1 MTNPASIT
9 DTNNTTYSNMTVENG
24 LDNLLNDNSVLD
36 NNLALNHNS
45 DSIDDLNYA
54 TLTDALEQ
62 TVFESFDD
70 GLYIGMM
77 SGTSLDGM
85 DAVLCQFSGTDS
97 GQQPMRLLAT
107 YSQDFPPRLRE
118 VLLALCQPNGVREL
132 MPSTDEPS
140 HEPNSEPNSEL
151 DWFGWASK
159 EYSEFASDVVNTL
172 LQQSNTDSESVLAIG
187 CHGQT
192 VRHRPHMGFTLQL
205 VDANIIA
212 ERTGISVVSDFR
224 RRDMAV
230 GGQGAPLVPAFHQA
244 LFATADSTRILLN
257 LGGIAN
263 ITVLPALAN
272 NTSNPQRADHQ
283 QRASEQIDS
292 QQIVGQ
298 KIDSVVGYDTGP
310 ANLLL
315 DAWTTL
321 HTDSNYDAG
330 GAWAQSGQV
339 IEPLLNQL
347 LEHPFF
353 ARFYP
358 KSTGRE
364 DFNLDW
370 LQSEL
375 QKFDQASA
383 QIRYSSADV
392 QATLTELTA
401 VSACNQI
408 NLFIQAYENSSVY
421 VCGGGALNDY
431 LMTRLQAHLPYCK
444 VETTAGLGLNPAW
457 VESVA
462 FAWLAR
468 QTLIGET
475 GNLPAVTG
483 ANKGV
488 VLGQVCFA

>member
-1 MTNPASIT
+1 MTNPASIA
-9 DTNNTTYSNMTVENG
+9 DTNDNTDSTINYD
-24 LDNLLNDNSVLD
+24 DNLNKTLD
-36 NNLALNHNS
+36 KTL
-45 DSIDDLNYA
+45 DDDLNYA

-62 TVFESFDD
+62 TVFENFDD

-85 DAVLCQFSGTDS
+85 DAVLCQFDGEENI
-97 GQQPMRLLAT
+97 QQPLRLLASI
-107 YSQDFPPRLRE
+107 SQDFPPRLRE
-118 VLLALCQPNGVREL
+118 VLLALCQPNGVQEL
-132 MPSTDEPS
+132 TSTMGEPS
-140 HEPNSEPNSEL
+140 SEL

-159 EYSEFASDVVNTL
+159 EYAEFASDVVNNL
-172 LQQSNTDSESVLAIG
+172 LQQSNTDVESVLAIG

-192 VRHRPHMGFTLQL
+192 VRHRPQMGFSLQL
-205 VDANIIA
+205 LDANIIA

-244 LFATADSTRILLN
+244 LFATPDSTRVLLN

-263 ITVLPALAN
+263 ITVLPANAN
-272 NTSNPQRADHQ
+272 LINANPAND
-283 QRASEQIDS
+283 ALVNNSPVI
-292 QQIVGQ
+292 
-298 KIDSVVGYDTGP
+298 GYDTGP

-315 DAWTTL
+315 DAWTAL
-321 HTDSNYDAG
+321 HTDKDYDAG

-339 IEPLLNQL
+339 VEPLLNQL
-347 LEHPFF
+347 IEHPFF
-353 ARFYP
+353 ARTYP

-364 DFNLDW
+364 DFNLAW

-383 QIRYSSADV
+383 HIRYSSADV

-401 VSACNQI
+401 MSASMQI
-408 NLFIQAYENSSVY
+408 NMFIKAKENSSVY

-431 LMTRLQAHLPYCK
+431 LMTRLQAHLPHCK
-444 VETTAGLGLNPAW
+444 VETTASLGLNPAW
-457 VESVA
+457 VEAVA

-468 QTLIGET
+468 QTLMGET

-483 ANKGV
+483 ASKGV

>member
-1 MTNPASIT
+1 MTNPASIANT
-9 DTNNTTYSNMTVENG
+9 HNNAHS
-24 LDNLLNDNSVLD
+24 DLNLD
-36 NNLALNHNS
+36 NNVDHDLNNDLDIDL

-54 TLTDALEQ
+54 TLTEALEQ

-85 DAVLCQFSGTDS
+85 DTALCQFSNDIS
-97 GQQPMRLLAT
+97 ADVSSEDHAAAPMRLLAT

-118 VLLALCQPNGVREL
+118 VLLALCQPNGIQEL
-132 MPSTDEPS
+132 TPTAG
-140 HEPNSEPNSEL
+140 EPNNEPNSEL
-151 DWFGWASK
+151 DWFGWASRA
-159 EYSEFASDVVNTL
+159 YGEFASDVVNNL
-172 LQQSNTDSESVLAIG
+172 LQQSNTDVESVLAIG

-192 VRHRPHMGFTLQL
+192 VRHRPQMGFSLQL

-212 ERTGISVVSDFR
+212 ERTGISVVNDFR

-244 LFATADSTRILLN
+244 LFATPNNTRVLLN

-263 ITVLPALAN
+263 ITVLPALSHDAAN
-272 NTSNPQRADHQ
+272 NESAN
-283 QRASEQIDS
+283 
-292 QQIVGQ
+292 
-298 KIDSVVGYDTGP
+298 SVVGYDTGP

-315 DAWTTL
+315 DAWTAL
-321 HTDSNYDAG
+321 HTDNDYDAG

-339 IEPLLNQL
+339 VEPLLNQL
-347 LEHPFF
+347 SEHPFF
-353 ARFYP
+353 ARSYP

-364 DFNLDW
+364 DFNLAW
-370 LQSEL
+370 LQNEL

-383 QIRYSSADV
+383 HIRYSSADV

-401 VSACNQI
+401 MSACDQI
-408 NLFIQAYENSSVY
+408 NMFIQAHEEISVY

-431 LMTRLQAHLPYCK
+431 LMMRIQAHLPHCK
-444 VETTAGLGLNPAW
+444 VETTASLGLNPAW
-457 VESVA
+457 VEAVA

-483 ANKGV
+483 ANKSV

>member
-1 MTNPASIT
+1 MTNPASIA
-9 DTNNTTYSNMTVENG
+9 DTHDTTYSNMNFDNTVDNTSNNG
-24 LDNLLNDNSVLD
+24 LDN
-36 NNLALNHNS
+36 
-45 DSIDDLNYA
+45 IDDLNYA

-85 DAVLCQFSGTDS
+85 DAVLCQFNDNVNNDDINSDDDT
-97 GQQPMRLLAT
+97 QQPMRLLAT
-107 YSQDFPPRLRE
+107 CSQNFPPRLRE
-118 VLLALCQPNGVREL
+118 VLLALCQPNGVQEL
-132 MPSTDEPS
+132 TPTAD
-140 HEPNSEPNSEL
+140 EPNSEL

-159 EYSEFASDVVNTL
+159 EYAEFASDVVNTL

-192 VRHRPHMGFTLQL
+192 VRHRPQMGFTLQL

-244 LFATADSTRILLN
+244 LFATPDCTRILLN

-263 ITVLPALAN
+263 ITVLPAL
-272 NTSNPQRADHQ
+272 TSDPSNQ
-283 QRASEQIDS
+283 QQEDY
-292 QQIVGQ
+292 QQA
-298 KIDSVVGYDTGP
+298 DSVVGYDTGP

-315 DAWTTL
+315 DAWTAL
-321 HTDSNYDAG
+321 HTDNDYDAG

-347 LEHPFF
+347 IEHPFF
-353 ARFYP
+353 ARSYP

-364 DFNLDW
+364 EFNLEW
-370 LQSEL
+370 LQDEL

-383 QIRYSSADV
+383 HIRYSSADV

-401 VSACNQI
+401 MSASMQI
-408 NLFIQAYENSSVY
+408 NMFIQAHENSSVY

-431 LMTRLQAHLPYCK
+431 LMMRLQAHLPHCA
-444 VETTAGLGLNPAW
+444 VETTASLGLDPAW

>member
-1 MTNPASIT
+1 MIKK
-9 DTNNTTYSNMTVENG
+9 Y
-24 LDNLLNDNSVLD
+24 NDFND
-36 NNLALNHNS
+36 KKGN
-45 DSIDDLNYA
+45 DIGDRYA

-85 DAVLCQFSGTDS
+85 DAVICQFHHDMGDTENISNKDNT
-97 GQQPMRLLAT
+97 QPPMQLLAT
-107 YSQDFPPRLRE
+107 YSQEFPPRLRE
-118 VLLALCQPNGVREL
+118 VLLALCQPNGVNQLVPEA
-132 MPSTDEPS
+132 D
-140 HEPNSEPNSEL
+140 EPNSEL
-151 DWFGWASK
+151 DWFGWASR
-159 EYSEFASDVVNTL
+159 EYAEFASEVVNTL
-172 LQQSNTDSESVLAIG
+172 LQQANIDAESILAIG

-192 VRHRPHMGFTLQL
+192 VRHRPQMGFSLQL

-244 LFATADSTRILLN
+244 LFGASDDTRVILN

-263 ITVLPALAN
+263 ITVLPADGKD
-272 NTSNPQRADHQ
+272 Q
-283 QRASEQIDS
+283 
-292 QQIVGQ
+292 
-298 KIDSVVGYDTGP
+298 VVGYDTGP

-315 DAWTTL
+315 DAWTAL
-321 HTDSNYDAG
+321 HTDNSYDAS
-330 GAWAQSGQV
+330 GAWAQSGV
-339 IEPLLNQL
+339 IIEPLLQQFL
-347 LEHPFF
+347 AHPFF
-353 ARFYP
+353 AQSHP

-364 DFNLDW
+364 DFNLAW
-370 LQSEL
+370 LQDEL
-375 QKFDQASA
+375 QTFDQASVYT
-383 QIRYSSADV
+383 RYSSADV

-401 VSACNQI
+401 ISASAQI
-408 NLFIQAYENSSVY
+408 NNFITTDKNSSVY

-431 LMTRLQAHLPYCK
+431 LMTRLQAHLPYST
-444 VETTAGLGLNPAW
+444 VMTTDHLGLAPTW

-468 QTLIGET
+468 QTLMGET

>member
-1 MTNPASIT
+1 MTKPVSIDDIQNTPDT
-9 DTNNTTYSNMTVENG
+9 DLSLEMSLHSR
-24 LDNLLNDNSVLD
+24 LDN
-36 NNLALNHNS
+36 
-45 DSIDDLNYA
+45 IDDLNYA

-62 TVFESFDD
+62 TVFENFDD

-85 DAVLCQFSGTDS
+85 DAVLCQFSSDSSAETDT
-97 GQQPMRLLAT
+97 QQPMRLLAT
-107 YSQDFPPRLRE
+107 HSQEFPPRLRE
-118 VLLALCQPNGVREL
+118 VLLALCQPNGVQEL
-132 MPSTDEPS
+132 VPAEG
-140 HEPNSEPNSEL
+140 EPNSEL

-159 EYSEFASDVVNTL
+159 EYAEFASEAVNNL
-172 LQQSNTDSESVLAIG
+172 LQQSNTDVESVLAIG

-192 VRHRPHMGFTLQL
+192 VRHRPQLGFSLQL
-205 VDANIIA
+205 LDANIIA

-244 LFATADSTRILLN
+244 LFATPDSTRVLLN

-263 ITVLPALAN
+263 ITVLPAN
-272 NTSNPQRADHQ
+272 
-283 QRASEQIDS
+283 DS
-292 QQIVGQ
+292 PVI
-298 KIDSVVGYDTGP
+298 GYDTGP

-315 DAWTTL
+315 DAWTAL
-321 HTDSNYDAG
+321 HTDKDYDAG
-330 GAWAQSGQV
+330 GTWAQSGQV
-339 IEPLLNQL
+339 VEPLLNQL
-347 LEHPFF
+347 IEHPFF
-353 ARFYP
+353 ARTYP

-364 DFNLDW
+364 DFNLIW
-370 LQSEL
+370 LQDEL

-383 QIRYSSADV
+383 HIRYSSADV

-401 VSACNQI
+401 MSASMQI
-408 NLFIQAYENSSVY
+408 NMFINAHEDSSVY

-431 LMTRLQAHLPYCK
+431 LMTRLQAHLPHCT
-444 VETTAGLGLNPAW
+444 VETTASLGLNPAW
-457 VESVA
+457 VEAVA

-468 QTLIGET
+468 QTLMGET

-483 ANKGV
+483 ASKGV

>member
-1 MTNPASIT
+1 MTNPTSTA
-9 DTNNTTYSNMTVENG
+9 DTNDNTDSTINYD
-24 LDNLLNDNSVLD
+24 DNLNNTLD
-36 NNLALNHNS
+36 KTL
-45 DSIDDLNYA
+45 DDDLNYA

-62 TVFESFDD
+62 TVFANFDD

-85 DAVLCQFSGTDS
+85 DAVLCQFDGEENI
-97 GQQPMRLLAT
+97 QQPLRLLASI
-107 YSQDFPPRLRE
+107 SQDFPPRLRE
-118 VLLALCQPNGVREL
+118 VLLALCQPNGVQEL
-132 MPSTDEPS
+132 TPTMGEPS
-140 HEPNSEPNSEL
+140 SEL

-159 EYSEFASDVVNTL
+159 EYAEFASDVVNNL
-172 LQQSNTDSESVLAIG
+172 LQQSNTDVESVLAIG

-192 VRHRPHMGFTLQL
+192 VRHRPQMGFSLQL
-205 VDANIIA
+205 LDANIIA

-244 LFATADSTRILLN
+244 LFATPDSTRVLLN

-263 ITVLPALAN
+263 ITVLPANAN
-272 NTSNPQRADHQ
+272 LINANPAND
-283 QRASEQIDS
+283 ALVNNS
-292 QQIVGQ
+292 
-298 KIDSVVGYDTGP
+298 SVIGYDTGP

-315 DAWTTL
+315 DAWTAL
-321 HTDSNYDAG
+321 HTDKDYDAG

-339 IEPLLNQL
+339 VEPLLNQL
-347 LEHPFF
+347 IEHPFF
-353 ARFYP
+353 ARTYP

-364 DFNLDW
+364 DFNLAW

-383 QIRYSSADV
+383 HIRYSSADV

-401 VSACNQI
+401 MSASMQI
-408 NLFIQAYENSSVY
+408 NMFIKAKENSSVY

-431 LMTRLQAHLPYCK
+431 LMTRLQAHLPHCK
-444 VETTAGLGLNPAW
+444 VETTASLGLNPAW
-457 VESVA
+457 VEAVA

-468 QTLIGET
+468 QTLMGET

-483 ANKGV
+483 ASKGV

>member
-1 MTNPASIT
+1 MTNPASIA
-9 DTNNTTYSNMTVENG
+9 DTNDNTDSTINCD
-24 LDNLLNDNSVLD
+24 DNLNNTLD
-36 NNLALNHNS
+36 KTL
-45 DSIDDLNYA
+45 DDDLNYA

-62 TVFESFDD
+62 TVFENFDD

-85 DAVLCQFSGTDS
+85 DAVLCQFDGKENS
-97 GQQPMRLLAT
+97 QQPLRLLASI
-107 YSQDFPPRLRE
+107 SQDFPPRLRE
-118 VLLALCQPNGVREL
+118 VLLALCQPNGVQEL
-132 MPSTDEPS
+132 TPTMGEPS
-140 HEPNSEPNSEL
+140 SEL

-159 EYSEFASDVVNTL
+159 EYAEFASDVVNNL
-172 LQQSNTDSESVLAIG
+172 LQQSNTDVESVLAIG

-192 VRHRPHMGFTLQL
+192 VRHRPQMGFSLQL
-205 VDANIIA
+205 LDANIIA

-244 LFATADSTRILLN
+244 LFATPDSTRVLLN

-263 ITVLPALAN
+263 ITVLPANAN
-272 NTSNPQRADHQ
+272 LINANPAND
-283 QRASEQIDS
+283 ALVNNSPVI
-292 QQIVGQ
+292 
-298 KIDSVVGYDTGP
+298 GYDTGP

-315 DAWTTL
+315 DAWTAL
-321 HTDSNYDAG
+321 HTDKDYDAG

-339 IEPLLNQL
+339 VEPLLNQL
-347 LEHPFF
+347 IEHPFF
-353 ARFYP
+353 ARTYP

-364 DFNLDW
+364 DFNLAW

-383 QIRYSSADV
+383 HIRYSSADV

-401 VSACNQI
+401 MSASMQI
-408 NLFIQAYENSSVY
+408 NMFIKAKENSSVY

-431 LMTRLQAHLPYCK
+431 LMTRLQAHLPHCK
-444 VETTAGLGLNPAW
+444 VETTASLGLNPAW
-457 VESVA
+457 VEAVA

-468 QTLIGET
+468 QTLMGET

-483 ANKGV
+483 ASKGV

>member
-9 DTNNTTYSNMTVENG
+9 DTNDKTVSTMNFDNG
-24 LDNLLNDNSVLD
+24 LENSLD
-36 NNLALNHNS
+36 H
-45 DSIDDLNYA
+45 IDDLNYA

-62 TVFESFDD
+62 TVFENFDD

-85 DAVLCQFSGTDS
+85 DAVLCQFGGEEKDS
-97 GQQPMRLLAT
+97 QQPMRLLAT
-107 YSQDFPPRLRE
+107 HSQEFPPRLRE
-118 VLLALCQPNGVREL
+118 VLLALCQPNGVQEL
-132 MPSTDEPS
+132 VPAEG
-140 HEPNSEPNSEL
+140 EPNSEL
-151 DWFGWASK
+151 DWFGWASR
-159 EYSEFASDVVNTL
+159 EYAEFASDVVNNL
-172 LQQSNTDSESVLAIG
+172 LQQSDTDVESVLAIG

-192 VRHRPHMGFTLQL
+192 VRHRPQLGFSLQL

-244 LFATADSTRILLN
+244 LFATPDSTRILLN

-263 ITVLPALAN
+263 ITVLPA
-272 NTSNPQRADHQ
+272 SDNPV
-283 QRASEQIDS
+283 I
-292 QQIVGQ
+292 
-298 KIDSVVGYDTGP
+298 GYDTGP

-321 HTDSNYDAG
+321 HTDKDYDAG
-330 GAWAQSGQV
+330 GSWAQSGQV
-339 IEPLLNQL
+339 VEPLLNQL
-347 LEHPFF
+347 IEHPFF
-353 ARFYP
+353 ARTYP

-364 DFNLDW
+364 DFNLAW
-370 LQSEL
+370 LQNEL

-383 QIRYSSADV
+383 HIRYSSADV

-401 VSACNQI
+401 MSASIQI
-408 NLFIQAYENSSVY
+408 NMFINIHEQSSVY

-431 LMTRLQAHLPYCK
+431 LMTRLRAHLPHCT
-444 VETTAGLGLNPAW
+444 VETTASLGLNPAW
-457 VESVA
+457 VEAVA

-468 QTLIGET
+468 QTLMGET

>member
-1 MTNPASIT
+1 MTNPASIA
-9 DTNNTTYSNMTVENG
+9 DTNDNTDSTINYD
-24 LDNLLNDNSVLD
+24 DNLNNTLD
-36 NNLALNHNS
+36 KTL
-45 DSIDDLNYA
+45 DDDLNYA

-62 TVFESFDD
+62 TVFENFDD

-85 DAVLCQFSGTDS
+85 DAVLCQFG
-97 GQQPMRLLAT
+97 GEENIQQPLRLLASI
-107 YSQDFPPRLRE
+107 SQDFPPRLRE
-118 VLLALCQPNGVREL
+118 VLLALCQPNGVQEL
-132 MPSTDEPS
+132 TSTMGEPS
-140 HEPNSEPNSEL
+140 SEL

-159 EYSEFASDVVNTL
+159 EYAEFASNVVNNL
-172 LQQSNTDSESVLAIG
+172 LQQSNTDVESVLAIG

-192 VRHRPHMGFTLQL
+192 VRHRPQMGFSLQL
-205 VDANIIA
+205 LDANIIA

-244 LFATADSTRILLN
+244 LFAMPDSTRVLLN

-263 ITVLPALAN
+263 ITVLPANDSSINAN
-272 NTSNPQRADHQ
+272 DAVVNNS
-283 QRASEQIDS
+283 
-292 QQIVGQ
+292 
-298 KIDSVVGYDTGP
+298 SVIGYDTGP

-315 DAWTTL
+315 DAWTAL
-321 HTDSNYDAG
+321 HTDKDYDAG

-339 IEPLLNQL
+339 VEPLLNQL
-347 LEHPFF
+347 IEHPFF
-353 ARFYP
+353 ARTYP

-364 DFNLDW
+364 DFNLAW

-383 QIRYSSADV
+383 HIRYSSADV

-401 VSACNQI
+401 MSASMQI
-408 NLFIQAYENSSVY
+408 NMFIKANENSSVY

-431 LMTRLQAHLPYCK
+431 LMTRLQAHLPHCK
-444 VETTAGLGLNPAW
+444 VETTASLGLNPAW
-457 VESVA
+457 VEAVA

-468 QTLIGET
+468 QTLMGET

-483 ANKGV
+483 ASKGV

>member
-1 MTNPASIT
+1 MTKPTQTMNDPENTEFLVDSPNLINNND
-9 DTNNTTYSNMTVENG
+9 DTNYTS
-24 LDNLLNDNSVLD
+24 
-36 NNLALNHNS
+36 
-45 DSIDDLNYA
+45 
-54 TLTDALEQ
+54 LTDALEQ
-62 TVFESFDD
+62 TVFENFDD

-85 DAVLCQFSGTDS
+85 DAVLCQFGGKENT
-97 GQQPMRLLAT
+97 QQPMRLLAT
-107 YSQDFPPRLRE
+107 RSQDFPPRLRE
-118 VLLALCQPNGVREL
+118 VLLALCQPNGVNQL
-132 MPSTDEPS
+132 TPTLG
-140 HEPNSEPNSEL
+140 EPNSEL

-159 EYSEFASDVVNTL
+159 AYAEFASEVVNNL
-172 LQQSNTDSESVLAIG
+172 LQQSNTDAESVLAIG

-192 VRHRPHMGFTLQL
+192 VRHRPQMGFSLQL

-212 ERTGISVVSDFR
+212 EHTGISVVSDFR

-244 LFATADSTRILLN
+244 LFATPDSTRVLLN

-263 ITVLPALAN
+263 ITVLPAN
-272 NTSNPQRADHQ
+272 NTLDNNTPVNDALVNNSH
-283 QRASEQIDS
+283 
-292 QQIVGQ
+292 
-298 KIDSVVGYDTGP
+298 VVGYDTGP

-321 HTDSNYDAG
+321 HTDKDYDAG

-347 LEHPFF
+347 IEHPFF
-353 ARFYP
+353 ARTYP

-364 DFNLDW
+364 DFNLAW
-370 LQSEL
+370 LQNQL

-383 QIRYSSADV
+383 HIRYSSADV

-401 VSACNQI
+401 MSASMQI
-408 NLFIQAYENSSVY
+408 NMFINAHEKSSVY
-421 VCGGGALNDY
+421 VCGGGALNEY
-431 LMTRLQAHLPYCK
+431 LMTRLQAHLPHCT
-444 VETTAGLGLNPAW
+444 VETTASLGLNPAW
-457 VESVA
+457 VEAVA

-468 QTLIGET
+468 QTLMGEM

-483 ANKGV
+483 ASKGV

>member
-1 MTNPASIT
+1 MTNPASIADT
-9 DTNNTTYSNMTVENG
+9 DHNALADLLMNNG
-24 LDNLLNDNSVLD
+24 LDNS
-36 NNLALNHNS
+36 S
-45 DSIDDLNYA
+45 DDIDDLTSDNSNYA

-85 DAVLCQFSGTDS
+85 DTVLCQFNSEISNEVNT
-97 GQQPMRLLAT
+97 QPPMRLLAT

-118 VLLALCQPNGVREL
+118 VLLALCQPNGVNQLVPEA
-132 MPSTDEPS
+132 D
-140 HEPNSEPNSEL
+140 EPNSEL
-151 DWFGWASK
+151 DWFGWASR
-159 EYSEFASDVVNTL
+159 EYAVFASEVVNTL
-172 LQQSNTDSESVLAIG
+172 LQQSDTDPESVLAIG

-192 VRHRPHMGFTLQL
+192 VRHRPQMGFSLQL

-244 LFATADSTRILLN
+244 LFASPDSTRVLLN

-263 ITVLPALAN
+263 ITVLPAISSSKEGKSGN
-272 NTSNPQRADHQ
+272 
-283 QRASEQIDS
+283 
-292 QQIVGQ
+292 
-298 KIDSVVGYDTGP
+298 KINSVAGYDTGP

-315 DAWTTL
+315 DAWTVL
-321 HTDSNYDAG
+321 HTDNAYDAG
-330 GAWAQSGQV
+330 GAWAQSGTI
-339 IEPLLNQL
+339 IEPLLQQL
-347 LEHPFF
+347 LAHPFF
-353 ARFYP
+353 ARSHP

-364 DFNLDW
+364 DFNLTW
-370 LQSEL
+370 LQDEL
-375 QKFDQASA
+375 QAFEQANANISYSA
-383 QIRYSSADV
+383 ADV

-401 VSACNQI
+401 ISASTQI
-408 NLFIQAYENSSVY
+408 NMFISDSKNSSVY

-431 LMTRLQAHLPYCK
+431 LMSRLQAHLPHYI
-444 VETTAGLGLNPAW
+444 VQITAHLGLEPTW
-457 VESVA
+457 VEAVA

-468 QTLIGET
+468 QTLMGET

>member
-1 MTNPASIT
+1 MTKPVSIDDIQNNPDT
-9 DTNNTTYSNMTVENG
+9 DLSLDSR
-24 LDNLLNDNSVLD
+24 LDN
-36 NNLALNHNS
+36 
-45 DSIDDLNYA
+45 IDDLNYA

-62 TVFESFDD
+62 TVFENFDD

-85 DAVLCQFSGTDS
+85 DAVLCQFGGEENT
-97 GQQPMRLLAT
+97 QQPMRLLAT
-107 YSQDFPPRLRE
+107 HSQEFPPRLRE
-118 VLLALCQPNGVREL
+118 VLLALCQPNGVQEL
-132 MPSTDEPS
+132 VPAEG
-140 HEPNSEPNSEL
+140 EPNSEL

-159 EYSEFASDVVNTL
+159 EYAEFASEVVNNL
-172 LQQSNTDSESVLAIG
+172 LQQSNTDLELVLAIG

-192 VRHRPHMGFTLQL
+192 VRHRPQLGFSLQL

-244 LFATADSTRILLN
+244 LFATPDSTRVLLN

-263 ITVLPALAN
+263 ITVLPAN
-272 NTSNPQRADHQ
+272 
-283 QRASEQIDS
+283 DS
-292 QQIVGQ
+292 PVI
-298 KIDSVVGYDTGP
+298 GYDTGP

-315 DAWTTL
+315 DAWTAL
-321 HTDSNYDAG
+321 HTDKDYDAG
-330 GAWAQSGQV
+330 GTWAQSGQV

-347 LEHPFF
+347 IEHPFF
-353 ARFYP
+353 VRTYP

-364 DFNLDW
+364 DFNLAW
-370 LQSEL
+370 LQDEL

-383 QIRYSSADV
+383 HIRYSSADV

-401 VSACNQI
+401 MSASMQI
-408 NLFIQAYENSSVY
+408 NMFINAHEDSSVY

-431 LMTRLQAHLPYCK
+431 LMTRLQAHLPHCT
-444 VETTAGLGLNPAW
+444 VETTASLGLNPAW
-457 VESVA
+457 VEAVA

-483 ANKGV
+483 ASKGV

>member
-1 MTNPASIT
+1 MTKPVSIDDIQNTPDT
-9 DTNNTTYSNMTVENG
+9 DLGLEMSLDSR
-24 LDNLLNDNSVLD
+24 LDN
-36 NNLALNHNS
+36 
-45 DSIDDLNYA
+45 IDDLNYA

-62 TVFESFDD
+62 TVFENFDD

-85 DAVLCQFSGTDS
+85 DAVLCQFSSDSSAETDT
-97 GQQPMRLLAT
+97 QQPMRLLAT
-107 YSQDFPPRLRE
+107 HSQEFPPRLRK
-118 VLLALCQPNGVREL
+118 VLLALCQPNGVQEL
-132 MPSTDEPS
+132 VPAEG
-140 HEPNSEPNSEL
+140 EPNSEL

-159 EYSEFASDVVNTL
+159 EYAEFASEAVNNL
-172 LQQSNTDSESVLAIG
+172 LQQSNTDVESVLAIG

-192 VRHRPHMGFTLQL
+192 VRHRPQLGFSLQL
-205 VDANIIA
+205 LDANIIA

-244 LFATADSTRILLN
+244 LFATPDSTCVLLN

-263 ITVLPALAN
+263 ITVLPA
-272 NTSNPQRADHQ
+272 S
-283 QRASEQIDS
+283 DS
-292 QQIVGQ
+292 PVI
-298 KIDSVVGYDTGP
+298 GYDTGP

-315 DAWTTL
+315 DAWTAL
-321 HTDSNYDAG
+321 HTYKDYDAG

-339 IEPLLNQL
+339 VEPLLNQL
-347 LEHPFF
+347 IEHPFF
-353 ARFYP
+353 ARTYP

-364 DFNLDW
+364 DFNLVW
-370 LQSEL
+370 LQDEL

-383 QIRYSSADV
+383 IRYSSADV

-401 VSACNQI
+401 MSASMQI
-408 NLFIQAYENSSVY
+408 NMFINAHENSSVY

-431 LMTRLQAHLPYCK
+431 LMTRLQAHLPHCT
-444 VETTAGLGLNPAW
+444 VETTASLGLNPAW
-457 VESVA
+457 VEAVA

-468 QTLIGET
+468 QTLMGET

-483 ANKGV
+483 ASKGV

>member
-1 MTNPASIT
+1 MTNPASIA
-9 DTNNTTYSNMTVENG
+9 DTNDSTINYD
-24 LDNLLNDNSVLD
+24 DNLNNTLD
-36 NNLALNHNS
+36 KTL
-45 DSIDDLNYA
+45 DDDLNYA

-62 TVFESFDD
+62 TVFENFDD

-85 DAVLCQFSGTDS
+85 DAVLCQFSSDSSAETDT
-97 GQQPMRLLAT
+97 QQPMRLLAT
-107 YSQDFPPRLRE
+107 HSQEFPPRLRK
-118 VLLALCQPNGVREL
+118 VLLALCQPNGVQEL
-132 MPSTDEPS
+132 VPAEG
-140 HEPNSEPNSEL
+140 EPNSEL

-159 EYSEFASDVVNTL
+159 EYAEFASEVVNNL
-172 LQQSNTDSESVLAIG
+172 LQQSNTDVESVLAIG

-192 VRHRPHMGFTLQL
+192 VRHRPQLGFSLQL

-244 LFATADSTRILLN
+244 LFATPDSTRILLN

-263 ITVLPALAN
+263 ITVLPA
-272 NTSNPQRADHQ
+272 SDNPV
-283 QRASEQIDS
+283 I
-292 QQIVGQ
+292 
-298 KIDSVVGYDTGP
+298 GYDTGP

-321 HTDSNYDAG
+321 HTDKDYDAG
-330 GAWAQSGQV
+330 GSWAQSGQV
-339 IEPLLNQL
+339 VEPLLNQL
-347 LEHPFF
+347 IEHPFF
-353 ARFYP
+353 ARTYP

-364 DFNLDW
+364 DFNLAW
-370 LQSEL
+370 LQNEL

-383 QIRYSSADV
+383 HIRYSSADV

-401 VSACNQI
+401 MSASMQI
-408 NLFIQAYENSSVY
+408 NMFINAHENSSVY

-431 LMTRLQAHLPYCK
+431 LMTRLQAHLPHCT
-444 VETTAGLGLNPAW
+444 VETTASLGLNPAW
-457 VESVA
+457 VEAVA

-483 ANKGV
+483 ASKGV

>member
-1 MTNPASIT
+1 MTNPASIA
-9 DTNNTTYSNMTVENG
+9 DTNDNTDSTINYD
-24 LDNLLNDNSVLD
+24 DNLNNTLD
-36 NNLALNHNS
+36 KTL
-45 DSIDDLNYA
+45 DDDLNYA

-62 TVFESFDD
+62 TVFENFDD

-85 DAVLCQFSGTDS
+85 DAVLCQFDGEENI
-97 GQQPMRLLAT
+97 QQPLRLLASI
-107 YSQDFPPRLRE
+107 SQDFPPRLRE
-118 VLLALCQPNGVREL
+118 VLLALCQPNGVQEL
-132 MPSTDEPS
+132 TSTMGEPS
-140 HEPNSEPNSEL
+140 SEL

-159 EYSEFASDVVNTL
+159 EYAEFASDVVNNL
-172 LQQSNTDSESVLAIG
+172 LQQSNTDVESVLAIG

-192 VRHRPHMGFTLQL
+192 VRHRPQMGFSLQL
-205 VDANIIA
+205 LDANIIA

-244 LFATADSTRILLN
+244 LFATSDSTRVLLN

-263 ITVLPALAN
+263 ITVLPANAN
-272 NTSNPQRADHQ
+272 LINANPAND
-283 QRASEQIDS
+283 ALVNNSPVI
-292 QQIVGQ
+292 
-298 KIDSVVGYDTGP
+298 GYDTGP

-315 DAWTTL
+315 DAWTAL
-321 HTDSNYDAG
+321 HTDKDYDAG

-339 IEPLLNQL
+339 VEPLLNQL
-347 LEHPFF
+347 IEHPFF
-353 ARFYP
+353 ARTYP

-364 DFNLDW
+364 DFNLAW

-383 QIRYSSADV
+383 HIRYSSADV

-401 VSACNQI
+401 MSASMQI
-408 NLFIQAYENSSVY
+408 NMFIKANENSSVY

-431 LMTRLQAHLPYCK
+431 LMTRLQAHLPHCK
-444 VETTAGLGLNPAW
+444 VETTASLGLNPAW
-457 VESVA
+457 VEAVA

-468 QTLIGET
+468 QTLMGET

-483 ANKGV
+483 ASKGV

>member
-1 MTNPASIT
+1 MTNPASIADT
-9 DTNNTTYSNMTVENG
+9 DHNALADLLMNNS
-24 LDNLLNDNSVLD
+24 LDNS
-36 NNLALNHNS
+36 S
-45 DSIDDLNYA
+45 DDIDDLTSDNSNYA

-85 DAVLCQFSGTDS
+85 DAVLCQFNPEMSTEDS
-97 GQQPMRLLAT
+97 TQPPMRLLAT

-118 VLLALCQPNGVREL
+118 VLLALCQPNGVNQLVPE
-132 MPSTDEPS
+132 TDEPS
-140 HEPNSEPNSEL
+140 SEL
-151 DWFGWASK
+151 DWFGWASRA
-159 EYSEFASDVVNTL
+159 YAEFASEVVNTL
-172 LQQSNTDSESVLAIG
+172 LQQSNTDPESVLAIG

-192 VRHRPHMGFTLQL
+192 VRHRPQMGFTLQL

-212 ERTGISVVSDFR
+212 ERTGISVVNDFR

-244 LFATADSTRILLN
+244 LFANPDSTRVLLN

-263 ITVLPALAN
+263 ITILPAN
-272 NTSNPQRADHQ
+272 EEIQ
-283 QRASEQIDS
+283 
-292 QQIVGQ
+292 
-298 KIDSVVGYDTGP
+298 VVGYDTGP

-315 DAWTTL
+315 DAWTAL
-321 HTDSNYDAG
+321 HTDNSYDAS
-330 GAWAQSGQV
+330 GAWAQSGTL
-339 IEPLLNQL
+339 IEPLLQQL
-347 LEHPFF
+347 LAHQFF
-353 ARFYP
+353 AQSHP

-364 DFNLDW
+364 DFNLTW
-370 LQSEL
+370 LQDEL
-375 QKFDQASA
+375 QAFEQANANISYSA
-383 QIRYSSADV
+383 ADV

-401 VSACNQI
+401 TSASTQI
-408 NLFIQAYENSSVY
+408 NTFISHAKNSSVY
-421 VCGGGALNDY
+421 VCGGGALNGY
-431 LMTRLQAHLPYCK
+431 LMTRLQAHLPHCTVK
-444 VETTAGLGLNPAW
+444 TTEHLGLAPTW
-457 VESVA
+457 VEAVA

-468 QTLIGET
+468 QTLMGET

>member
-1 MTNPASIT
+1 MTNPASIA
-9 DTNNTTYSNMTVENG
+9 DTNDNTDSTINYD
-24 LDNLLNDNSVLD
+24 DNLNNTLD
-36 NNLALNHNS
+36 KTL
-45 DSIDDLNYA
+45 DDDLNYA

-62 TVFESFDD
+62 TVFENFDD
-70 GLYIGMM
+70 GSYIGMM

-85 DAVLCQFSGTDS
+85 DAVLCQFGGEENT
-97 GQQPMRLLAT
+97 QQPMRLLAT
-107 YSQDFPPRLRE
+107 RSQDFPPRLRE
-118 VLLALCQPNGVREL
+118 VLLALCQPNGVQEL
-132 MPSTDEPS
+132 VPTVG
-140 HEPNSEPNSEL
+140 EPNSEL

-159 EYSEFASDVVNTL
+159 EYAEFASDVVNNL
-172 LQQSNTDSESVLAIG
+172 LQQSNTDVESVLAIG

-192 VRHRPHMGFTLQL
+192 VRHRPQMGFSLQL
-205 VDANIIA
+205 LDANIIA

-244 LFATADSTRILLN
+244 LFATPDSTRVLLN

-263 ITVLPALAN
+263 ITVLPANAN
-272 NTSNPQRADHQ
+272 LINANPAND
-283 QRASEQIDS
+283 ALVNNSPVI
-292 QQIVGQ
+292 
-298 KIDSVVGYDTGP
+298 GYDTGP

-315 DAWTTL
+315 DAWTAL
-321 HTDSNYDAG
+321 HTDKDYDAG

-339 IEPLLNQL
+339 VEPLLNQL
-347 LEHPFF
+347 IEHPFF
-353 ARFYP
+353 ARTYP

-364 DFNLDW
+364 DFNLAW

-383 QIRYSSADV
+383 HIRYSSADV

-401 VSACNQI
+401 MSASMQI
-408 NLFIQAYENSSVY
+408 NMFIKAKENSSVY

-431 LMTRLQAHLPYCK
+431 LMTRLQAHLPHCK
-444 VETTAGLGLNPAW
+444 VETTASLGLNPAW
-457 VESVA
+457 VEAVA

-468 QTLIGET
+468 QTLMGET

-483 ANKGV
+483 ASKGV

>member
-1 MTNPASIT
+1 MTNPTSIV
-9 DTNNTTYSNMTVENG
+9 DTNDNTHSTINVDHT
-24 LDNLLNDNSVLD
+24 LDNDLDNSLE
-36 NNLALNHNS
+36 H
-45 DSIDDLNYA
+45 IDDLNYA

-62 TVFESFDD
+62 TVFENFDD

-85 DAVLCQFSGTDS
+85 DAVLCQFGGEENT
-97 GQQPMRLLAT
+97 QQPLRLLAT
-107 YSQDFPPRLRE
+107 RSQDFPPRLRE
-118 VLLALCQPNGVREL
+118 VLLALCQPNGVQEL
-132 MPSTDEPS
+132 VPTVGEPS
-140 HEPNSEPNSEL
+140 SEL

-159 EYSEFASDVVNTL
+159 EYAEFASEVVNNL
-172 LQQSNTDSESVLAIG
+172 LQQSNTDVESVLAIG

-192 VRHRPHMGFTLQL
+192 VRHRPQMGFSLQL
-205 VDANIIA
+205 LDANIIA

-244 LFATADSTRILLN
+244 LFATPDSTRVLLN

-263 ITVLPALAN
+263 ITVLP
-272 NTSNPQRADHQ
+272 TDESPV
-283 QRASEQIDS
+283 I
-292 QQIVGQ
+292 
-298 KIDSVVGYDTGP
+298 GYDTGP

-315 DAWTTL
+315 DAWTAL
-321 HTDSNYDAG
+321 HTDKGYDAG

-339 IEPLLNQL
+339 VEPLLNQL
-347 LEHPFF
+347 IEHPFF
-353 ARFYP
+353 ARTYP

-364 DFNLDW
+364 DFNLTW

-383 QIRYSSADV
+383 HIRYSSADV

-401 VSACNQI
+401 MSASMQI
-408 NLFIQAYENSSVY
+408 NMFIDAKENSSVY

-431 LMTRLQAHLPYCK
+431 LMTRLQAHLPHCN
-444 VETTAGLGLNPAW
+444 VETTASLGLNPAW
-457 VESVA
+457 VEAVA

-468 QTLIGET
+468 QTLMGET

-483 ANKGV
+483 ASKGV

>member
-1 MTNPASIT
+1 MTNPTSIA
-9 DTNNTTYSNMTVENG
+9 DTNDNTHSTINY
-24 LDNLLNDNSVLD
+24 D
-36 NNLALNHNS
+36 NNLDNTLANGLENS
-45 DSIDDLNYA
+45 LAHIDDLNYA

-62 TVFESFDD
+62 TVFENFDD

-85 DAVLCQFSGTDS
+85 DAVLCQFGGEENT
-97 GQQPMRLLAT
+97 QQPMRLLAT
-107 YSQDFPPRLRE
+107 RSQDFPPRLRE
-118 VLLALCQPNGVREL
+118 VLLALCQPNGVQEL
-132 MPSTDEPS
+132 VPTVG
-140 HEPNSEPNSEL
+140 EPNSEL

-159 EYSEFASDVVNTL
+159 EYAEFASDVVNNL
-172 LQQSNTDSESVLAIG
+172 LQQSNTDVESVLAIG

-192 VRHRPHMGFTLQL
+192 VRHRPQMGFSLQL
-205 VDANIIA
+205 LDANIIA

-244 LFATADSTRILLN
+244 LFATPDSTRVLLN

-263 ITVLPALAN
+263 ITVLPANDSSVNDTLVN
-272 NTSNPQRADHQ
+272 NSPV
-283 QRASEQIDS
+283 I
-292 QQIVGQ
+292 
-298 KIDSVVGYDTGP
+298 GYDTGP

-315 DAWTTL
+315 DAWTAL
-321 HTDSNYDAG
+321 HTDKDYDAG

-339 IEPLLNQL
+339 VEPLLNQL
-347 LEHPFF
+347 IEHPFF
-353 ARFYP
+353 ARTYP

-364 DFNLDW
+364 DFNLAW

-383 QIRYSSADV
+383 HIRYSSADV

-401 VSACNQI
+401 MSASMQI
-408 NLFIQAYENSSVY
+408 NMFIDAQENSSVY

-431 LMTRLQAHLPYCK
+431 LMTRLQAHLPHCT
-444 VETTAGLGLNPAW
+444 VETTASLGLNPAW
-457 VESVA
+457 VEAVA

-468 QTLIGET
+468 QTLMGET

-483 ANKGV
+483 ASKGV

>member
-1 MTNPASIT
+1 MTNPASIA
-9 DTNNTTYSNMTVENG
+9 DTNDNTDSTINYD
-24 LDNLLNDNSVLD
+24 DNLNNTLD
-36 NNLALNHNS
+36 KTL
-45 DSIDDLNYA
+45 DDDLNYA

-62 TVFESFDD
+62 TVFENFDD

-85 DAVLCQFSGTDS
+85 DAVLCQFDGEENI
-97 GQQPMRLLAT
+97 QQPLRLLASI
-107 YSQDFPPRLRE
+107 SQDFPPRLRE
-118 VLLALCQPNGVREL
+118 VLLALCQPNGVQEL
-132 MPSTDEPS
+132 TSTMGEPS
-140 HEPNSEPNSEL
+140 SEL

-159 EYSEFASDVVNTL
+159 EYAEFASDVVNNL
-172 LQQSNTDSESVLAIG
+172 LQQSNTDVESVLAIG

-192 VRHRPHMGFTLQL
+192 VRHRPQMGFSLQL
-205 VDANIIA
+205 LDANIIA

-244 LFATADSTRILLN
+244 LFATSDSTRVLLN

-263 ITVLPALAN
+263 ITVLPANAN
-272 NTSNPQRADHQ
+272 LINANTANDVLVNNSPV
-283 QRASEQIDS
+283 I
-292 QQIVGQ
+292 
-298 KIDSVVGYDTGP
+298 GYDTGP

-315 DAWTTL
+315 DAWTAL
-321 HTDSNYDAG
+321 HTDKDYDAG

-339 IEPLLNQL
+339 VEPLLNQL
-347 LEHPFF
+347 IEHPFF
-353 ARFYP
+353 ARTYP

-364 DFNLDW
+364 DFNLAW

-383 QIRYSSADV
+383 HIRYSSADV

-401 VSACNQI
+401 MSASMQI
-408 NLFIQAYENSSVY
+408 NMFIKANENSSVY

-431 LMTRLQAHLPYCK
+431 LMTRLQAHLPHCK
-444 VETTAGLGLNPAW
+444 VETTASLGLNPAW
-457 VESVA
+457 VEAVA

-468 QTLIGET
+468 QTLMGET

-483 ANKGV
+483 ASKGV

>member
-1 MTNPASIT
+1 MTKPVSIDDIQNNPDS
-9 DTNNTTYSNMTVENG
+9 DLSLDMSLDSR
-24 LDNLLNDNSVLD
+24 LDN
-36 NNLALNHNS
+36 
-45 DSIDDLNYA
+45 IDDLNYA

-62 TVFESFDD
+62 TVFENFDD

-85 DAVLCQFSGTDS
+85 DAVLCQFAGEEDN
-97 GQQPMRLLAT
+97 QQPMRLLAT
-107 YSQDFPPRLRE
+107 HSQEFPPRLRK
-118 VLLALCQPNGVREL
+118 VLLALCQPNGVQEL
-132 MPSTDEPS
+132 VPE
-140 HEPNSEPNSEL
+140 EGEPNSEL

-159 EYSEFASDVVNTL
+159 EYAEFASDVVNNL
-172 LQQSNTDSESVLAIG
+172 LQQSHTDVESVLAIG

-192 VRHRPHMGFTLQL
+192 VRHRPQMGFSLQL

-244 LFATADSTRILLN
+244 LFATPDSTRILLN

-263 ITVLPALAN
+263 ITVLPAN
-272 NTSNPQRADHQ
+272 
-283 QRASEQIDS
+283 DS
-292 QQIVGQ
+292 PVI
-298 KIDSVVGYDTGP
+298 GYDTGP

-315 DAWTTL
+315 DAWTAL
-321 HTDSNYDAG
+321 HTDKDYDAG
-330 GAWAQSGQV
+330 GTWAQSGQV
-339 IEPLLNQL
+339 VEPLLNQL
-347 LEHPFF
+347 IEHPFF
-353 ARFYP
+353 ARTYP

-364 DFNLDW
+364 DFNLAW
-370 LQSEL
+370 LQDEL

-383 QIRYSSADV
+383 HIRYSSAGV

-401 VSACNQI
+401 MSASMQI
-408 NLFIQAYENSSVY
+408 NMFINPHENSSVY

-431 LMTRLQAHLPYCK
+431 LMTRLQAHLPHCT
-444 VETTAGLGLNPAW
+444 VETTASLGLNPAW
-457 VESVA
+457 VEAVA

-468 QTLIGET
+468 QTLIGKT

>member
-1 MTNPASIT
+1 MTNPASIA
-9 DTNNTTYSNMTVENG
+9 DTNDNTHSTINY
-24 LDNLLNDNSVLD
+24 D
-36 NNLALNHNS
+36 NNLDNTLANGLQNS
-45 DSIDDLNYA
+45 LAHIDDLNYA

-62 TVFESFDD
+62 TVFENFDD

-85 DAVLCQFSGTDS
+85 DAVLCQFGGEENT
-97 GQQPMRLLAT
+97 QQPMRLLAT
-107 YSQDFPPRLRE
+107 RSQDFPPRLRE
-118 VLLALCQPNGVREL
+118 VLLALCQPNGVQEL
-132 MPSTDEPS
+132 VPTVG
-140 HEPNSEPNSEL
+140 EPNSEL

-159 EYSEFASDVVNTL
+159 EYAEFASDVVNNL
-172 LQQSNTDSESVLAIG
+172 LQQSNTDVESVLAIG

-192 VRHRPHMGFTLQL
+192 VRHRPQLGFSLQL
-205 VDANIIA
+205 LDANIIA

-244 LFATADSTRILLN
+244 LFATPDSTRVLLN

-263 ITVLPALAN
+263 ITVLPANESSVNDAVVN
-272 NTSNPQRADHQ
+272 NSPV
-283 QRASEQIDS
+283 I
-292 QQIVGQ
+292 
-298 KIDSVVGYDTGP
+298 GYDTGP

-315 DAWTTL
+315 DAWTAL
-321 HTDSNYDAG
+321 HTDKDYDAG

-339 IEPLLNQL
+339 VEPLLNQL
-347 LEHPFF
+347 IEHPFF
-353 ARFYP
+353 ARTYP

-364 DFNLDW
+364 DFNLAW

-383 QIRYSSADV
+383 HIRYSSADV

-401 VSACNQI
+401 MSASMQI
-408 NLFIQAYENSSVY
+408 NMFIDAQENSSVY

-431 LMTRLQAHLPYCK
+431 LMTRLQAHLPHCT
-444 VETTAGLGLNPAW
+444 VETTASLGLNPAW
-457 VESVA
+457 VEAVA

-468 QTLIGET
+468 QTLMGET

-483 ANKGV
+483 ASKGV

>member
-1 MTNPASIT
+1 MTNPASIA
-9 DTNNTTYSNMTVENG
+9 DIH
-24 LDNLLNDNSVLD
+24 
-36 NNLALNHNS
+36 HNS
-45 DSIDDLNYA
+45 DPDLSLDASLDHIDDLNYA

-62 TVFESFDD
+62 TVFENFDD

-85 DAVLCQFSGTDS
+85 DAVLCQFGGEEST
-97 GQQPMRLLAT
+97 QQPLRLLAT
-107 YSQDFPPRLRE
+107 LSQDFPPRLRE
-118 VLLALCQPNGVREL
+118 VLLALCQPNGVQEL
-132 MPSTDEPS
+132 IPTVG
-140 HEPNSEPNSEL
+140 EPNSEL

-159 EYSEFASDVVNTL
+159 AYAEFASEVVNNL
-172 LQQSNTDSESVLAIG
+172 LQQSNTDVESVLAIG

-192 VRHRPHMGFTLQL
+192 VRHRPQMGFSLQL

-244 LFATADSTRILLN
+244 LFATPDSTRVLLN

-263 ITVLPALAN
+263 ITVLPANDSSVN
-272 NTSNPQRADHQ
+272 NS
-283 QRASEQIDS
+283 
-292 QQIVGQ
+292 
-298 KIDSVVGYDTGP
+298 SVIGYDTGP

-315 DAWTTL
+315 DAWTAL
-321 HTDSNYDAG
+321 HTDKDYDAG

-339 IEPLLNQL
+339 VEPLLNQL
-347 LEHPFF
+347 IEHPFF
-353 ARFYP
+353 ARTYP

-364 DFNLDW
+364 DFNLAW

-375 QKFDQASA
+375 QRFDQASA
-383 QIRYSSADV
+383 HIRYSSADV

-401 VSACNQI
+401 MSASMQI
-408 NLFIQAYENSSVY
+408 NMFINAKENSSVY

-431 LMTRLQAHLPYCK
+431 LMTRLQAHLPHCT
-444 VETTAGLGLNPAW
+444 VETTASLGLNPAW
-457 VESVA
+457 VEAVA

-468 QTLIGET
+468 QTLMGET

>member
-1 MTNPASIT
+1 MLTE
-9 DTNNTTYSNMTVENG
+9 NNNFAEINE
-24 LDNLLNDNSVLD
+24 
-36 NNLALNHNS
+36 
-45 DSIDDLNYA
+45 DLNYA

-62 TVFESFDD
+62 TVFENFDD

-85 DAVLCQFSGTDS
+85 DAVLCQFSSDS
-97 GQQPMRLLAT
+97 SAEKDTQQPMRLLAT
-107 YSQDFPPRLRE
+107 HSQEFPPRLRK
-118 VLLALCQPNGVREL
+118 VLLALCQPNGVQEL
-132 MPSTDEPS
+132 LPAEG
-140 HEPNSEPNSEL
+140 EPNSEL

-159 EYSEFASDVVNTL
+159 EYAEFASEVVNNL
-172 LQQSNTDSESVLAIG
+172 LQQSNTDVESVLAIG

-192 VRHRPHMGFTLQL
+192 VRHRPQLGFSLQL

-244 LFATADSTRILLN
+244 LFATPDSTRVLLN

-263 ITVLPALAN
+263 ITVLPA
-272 NTSNPQRADHQ
+272 S
-283 QRASEQIDS
+283 DS
-292 QQIVGQ
+292 PVI
-298 KIDSVVGYDTGP
+298 GYDTGP

-315 DAWTTL
+315 DAWTAL
-321 HTDSNYDAG
+321 HTDKDYDAG

-339 IEPLLNQL
+339 VEPLLNQL
-347 LEHPFF
+347 IEHPFF
-353 ARFYP
+353 ARTYP

-364 DFNLDW
+364 DFNLAW
-370 LQSEL
+370 LQDEL

-383 QIRYSSADV
+383 HIRYSSADV

-401 VSACNQI
+401 MSASMQI
-408 NLFIQAYENSSVY
+408 NMFINAHENSSVY

-431 LMTRLQAHLPYCK
+431 LMTRLQAHLPHCT
-444 VETTAGLGLNPAW
+444 VQTTASLGLNPAW
-457 VESVA
+457 VEAVA

-483 ANKGV
+483 ASKGV

>member
-1 MTNPASIT
+1 MTNPASIA
-9 DTNNTTYSNMTVENG
+9 DTNDNTDSTINYD
-24 LDNLLNDNSVLD
+24 DNLNNTLD
-36 NNLALNHNS
+36 KTL
-45 DSIDDLNYA
+45 DDDLNYA

-62 TVFESFDD
+62 TVFENFDD

-85 DAVLCQFSGTDS
+85 DAVLCQFG
-97 GQQPMRLLAT
+97 GEENIQQPLRLLASI
-107 YSQDFPPRLRE
+107 SQDFPPRLRE
-118 VLLALCQPNGVREL
+118 VLLALCQPNGVQEL
-132 MPSTDEPS
+132 TPTMGEPS
-140 HEPNSEPNSEL
+140 SEL

-159 EYSEFASDVVNTL
+159 EYAEFASDVVNNL
-172 LQQSNTDSESVLAIG
+172 LQQSNTDVESVLAIG

-192 VRHRPHMGFTLQL
+192 VRHRPQMGFSLQL
-205 VDANIIA
+205 LDANIIA

-244 LFATADSTRILLN
+244 LFATPDSTRVLLN

-263 ITVLPALAN
+263 ITVLPANAN
-272 NTSNPQRADHQ
+272 LINANPAND
-283 QRASEQIDS
+283 ALVNNS
-292 QQIVGQ
+292 
-298 KIDSVVGYDTGP
+298 SVIGYDTGP

-315 DAWTTL
+315 DAWTAL
-321 HTDSNYDAG
+321 HTDKDYDAG

-339 IEPLLNQL
+339 VEPLLNQL
-347 LEHPFF
+347 IEHPFF
-353 ARFYP
+353 ARTYP

-364 DFNLDW
+364 DFNLVW

-383 QIRYSSADV
+383 HIRYSSADV

-401 VSACNQI
+401 MSASMQI
-408 NLFIQAYENSSVY
+408 NMFIKANENSSVY

-431 LMTRLQAHLPYCK
+431 LMTRLQAHLPHCK
-444 VETTAGLGLNPAW
+444 VKTTASLGLNPAW
-457 VESVA
+457 VEAVA

-468 QTLIGET
+468 QTLMGQT

-483 ANKGV
+483 ASKGV

>member
-1 MTNPASIT
+1 MTNPASIA
-9 DTNNTTYSNMTVENG
+9 DTNDNTHSTINSDNDLDNILDNG
-24 LDNLLNDNSVLD
+24 LENS
-36 NNLALNHNS
+36 LAH
-45 DSIDDLNYA
+45 IDDLNYA

-62 TVFESFDD
+62 TVFENFDD

-85 DAVLCQFSGTDS
+85 DAVLCQFGGEENT
-97 GQQPMRLLAT
+97 QQPMRLLAT
-107 YSQDFPPRLRE
+107 RSQDFPPRLRE
-118 VLLALCQPNGVREL
+118 VLLALCQPNGVQEL
-132 MPSTDEPS
+132 VPTVG
-140 HEPNSEPNSEL
+140 EPNSEL

-159 EYSEFASDVVNTL
+159 EYAEFASDVVNNL
-172 LQQSNTDSESVLAIG
+172 LQQSNTDVESVLAIG

-192 VRHRPHMGFTLQL
+192 VRHRPQMGFSLQL
-205 VDANIIA
+205 LDANIIA
-212 ERTGISVVSDFR
+212 ERIGISVVSDFR

-244 LFATADSTRILLN
+244 LFATPDSTRVLLN

-263 ITVLPALAN
+263 ITVLPANAN
-272 NTSNPQRADHQ
+272 LINANPAND
-283 QRASEQIDS
+283 ALVNNSPVI
-292 QQIVGQ
+292 
-298 KIDSVVGYDTGP
+298 GYDTGP

-315 DAWTTL
+315 DAWTAL
-321 HTDSNYDAG
+321 HTDKDYDAG

-339 IEPLLNQL
+339 VEPLLNQL
-347 LEHPFF
+347 IEHPFF
-353 ARFYP
+353 ARTYP

-364 DFNLDW
+364 DFNLAW

-383 QIRYSSADV
+383 HIRYSSADV

-401 VSACNQI
+401 MSASMQI
-408 NLFIQAYENSSVY
+408 NMFIKANENSSVY

-431 LMTRLQAHLPYCK
+431 LMTRLQAHLPHCK
-444 VETTAGLGLNPAW
+444 VETTASLGLNPAW
-457 VESVA
+457 VEAVA

-468 QTLIGET
+468 QTLMGQT

-483 ANKGV
+483 ASKGV

>member
-1 MTNPASIT
+1 MIEK
-9 DTNNTTYSNMTVENG
+9 Y
-24 LDNLLNDNSVLD
+24 NDF
-36 NNLALNHNS
+36 S
-45 DSIDDLNYA
+45 DKKGDDIGDRYA

-62 TVFESFDD
+62 TVFENFDD

-85 DAVLCQFSGTDS
+85 DAVLCQFG
-97 GQQPMRLLAT
+97 GEENIQQPLRLLASI
-107 YSQDFPPRLRE
+107 SQDFPPRLRE
-118 VLLALCQPNGVREL
+118 VLLALCQPNGVQEL
-132 MPSTDEPS
+132 TPTMGEPS
-140 HEPNSEPNSEL
+140 SEL

-159 EYSEFASDVVNTL
+159 EYAEFASDVVNNL
-172 LQQSNTDSESVLAIG
+172 LQQSNTDVESVLAIG

-192 VRHRPHMGFTLQL
+192 VRHRPQMGFSLQL
-205 VDANIIA
+205 LDANIIA
-212 ERTGISVVSDFR
+212 ERIGISVVSDFR

-244 LFATADSTRILLN
+244 LFATPDSTRVLLN

-263 ITVLPALAN
+263 ITVLPANAN
-272 NTSNPQRADHQ
+272 LINANPAND
-283 QRASEQIDS
+283 ALVNNS
-292 QQIVGQ
+292 
-298 KIDSVVGYDTGP
+298 SVIGYDTGP

-315 DAWTTL
+315 DAWTAL
-321 HTDSNYDAG
+321 HTDKDYDAG

-339 IEPLLNQL
+339 VEPLLNQL
-347 LEHPFF
+347 IEHPFF
-353 ARFYP
+353 ARTYP

-364 DFNLDW
+364 DFNLAW

-383 QIRYSSADV
+383 HIRYSSADV

-401 VSACNQI
+401 MSASMQI
-408 NLFIQAYENSSVY
+408 NMFIKAKENSSVY

-431 LMTRLQAHLPYCK
+431 LMTRLQAHLPHCK
-444 VETTAGLGLNPAW
+444 VETTASLGLNPAW
-457 VESVA
+457 VEAVA

-468 QTLIGET
+468 QTLMGET

-483 ANKGV
+483 ASKGV

>member
-1 MTNPASIT
+1 MTNPASIA
-9 DTNNTTYSNMTVENG
+9 DTNDNTHSTINY
-24 LDNLLNDNSVLD
+24 D
-36 NNLALNHNS
+36 NNLDNTLANGLENS
-45 DSIDDLNYA
+45 LAHIDDLNYA

-62 TVFESFDD
+62 TVFENFDD

-85 DAVLCQFSGTDS
+85 DAVLCQFGGEENT
-97 GQQPMRLLAT
+97 QQPLRLLAT
-107 YSQDFPPRLRE
+107 RSQDFPPRLRE
-118 VLLALCQPNGVREL
+118 VLLALCQPNGVQEL
-132 MPSTDEPS
+132 VPTVG
-140 HEPNSEPNSEL
+140 EPNSEL

-159 EYSEFASDVVNTL
+159 EYAEFASEVVNNL
-172 LQQSNTDSESVLAIG
+172 LQQSNTDVESVLAIG

-192 VRHRPHMGFTLQL
+192 VRHRPQMGFSLQL
-205 VDANIIA
+205 LDANIIA

-244 LFATADSTRILLN
+244 LFATPDSTRVLLN

-263 ITVLPALAN
+263 ITVLPANDSSVNDALVN
-272 NTSNPQRADHQ
+272 NSPV
-283 QRASEQIDS
+283 I
-292 QQIVGQ
+292 
-298 KIDSVVGYDTGP
+298 GYDTGP

-315 DAWTTL
+315 DAWTAL
-321 HTDSNYDAG
+321 HTDKDYDAG

-339 IEPLLNQL
+339 VEPLLNQL
-347 LEHPFF
+347 IEHPFF
-353 ARFYP
+353 ARSYP

-364 DFNLDW
+364 DFNLAW

-383 QIRYSSADV
+383 HIRYSSADV

-401 VSACNQI
+401 MSASMQI
-408 NLFIQAYENSSVY
+408 NMFINAQENSSVY

-431 LMTRLQAHLPYCK
+431 LMTRLQAHLPHCT
-444 VETTAGLGLNPAW
+444 VETTASLGLNPAW
-457 VESVA
+457 VEAVA

-468 QTLIGET
+468 QTLMGET

-483 ANKGV
+483 ASKGV